1 MEEITH
7 ALVQNCKSIMEP
19 QWLDGA
25 STGGSGKVEEMS
37 DKGESERP
45 GRQGPVNDILV
56 FNKNSLISPSGMEGA
71 DLTWL
76 FALRCTIH
84 WMQINVAK

>member
-37 DKGESERP
+37 DKGEPKRP

-56 FNKNSLISPSGMEGA
+56 FNENSLISSCRDGGCRLNM
-71 DLTWL
+71 
-76 FALRCTIH
+76 ALCPEMH
-84 WMQINVAK
+84 HPLDAN

>member
-25 STGGSGKVEEMS
+25 STGKVEEMS
-37 DKGESERP
+37 DKGEPERP

-56 FNKNSLISPSGMEGA
+56 FKDER
-71 DLTWL
+71 T
-76 FALRCTIH
+76 
-84 WMQINVAK
+84 V